1 MSKQQDQ
8 LKQLLLDLEESDY
21 DQLTNLAKFAEALKL
36 IWPFSSNL
44 AVFSYFGLF
53 SKLGLFTF
61 GHLDLT

>member
-8 LKQLLLDLEESDY
+8 LKQLLLDLEESVT
-21 DQLTNLAKFAEALKL
+21 DQLTNLAKFAEALTL
-36 IWPFSSNL
+36 NL
-44 AVFSYFGLF
+44 AFFLKFGLFLLFGLF